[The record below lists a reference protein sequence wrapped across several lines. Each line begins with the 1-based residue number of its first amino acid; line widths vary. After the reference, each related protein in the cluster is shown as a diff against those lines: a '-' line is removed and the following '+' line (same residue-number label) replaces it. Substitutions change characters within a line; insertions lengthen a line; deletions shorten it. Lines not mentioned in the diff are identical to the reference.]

1 MKGRIA
7 VHYDPQ
13 ARLRGEALDLLRQM
27 LDEEFVFLK
36 TTSVFLFNKS
46 VP

>member
-1 MKGRIA
+1 MKGQIA
-7 VHYDPQ
+7 VHCEPQ
-13 ARLRGEALDLLRQM
+13 ARLRIEALDLLRQM

-36 TTSVFLFNKS
+36 TTSVILFTKG